1 MVECEIFEF
10 GGDFV
15 AVVVEMEGENFQIV
29 LVCVR
34 GYFL

>member
-1 MVECEIFEF
+1 MVECDIFEF

-15 AVVVEMEGENFQIV
+15 AVVVEVEVENFEMV